1 VSRRLAATPG
11 AVGARMPRLPDEE
24 GLGRGQRKLLKWLIN
39 HPNDVE
45 AAAAAAAVHLTPERV
60 EAWLEGLAL
69 RLPCRVRITRR
80 GQATYDFE
88 PADLSAE
95 LRRDVLRGL
104 GRPFAWVGLALIN
117 LGASWPLLFSIGL
130 VAGGLA
136 SITSWE
142 DEFIYFGV
150 GILVGVA
157 VLAAGVLAISAL
169 LGWIMG
175 PPTGTEVAP
184 EGGGALSP
192 RQQARALERDQ
203 RVRERARRSQKPVL
217 EEPPKK
223 KSRSWDIGNIDDPRG
238 LLVIVVAILLLV
250 VVGSALVGLYAWGV
264 GLWRSLS
271 GHRLHAEWMGPAA
284 WARQQPKADSWMRL
298 VPTNDMVG
306 RAVRS
311 LRAALRRPRPADG
324 HLADRVAAL
333 VRRGRGRLS
342 SLELALHEGLDPD
355 DAIEVLT
362 RICVRHEGRIVVSRS
377 GDLVVFIPVFARAS
391 DTEGVPPF
399 EALVGQGG
407 GQVVSLP
414 GLEAA
419 DRDAAARLAG
429 GTWLLALGTAWLVAE
444 APGAWGVLGW
454 VAAGV
459 SLAVT
464 CLAAA
469 VRHAIR
475 AHAASPACE
484 THAAMRVGCWCPR
497 SAWRVKASRLRRQR
511 PRRPGPSP
519 SKPWSTRW
527 HGRWARPVPRSGPP
541 SVRSCRPGSRPWACP
556 MAGWSIAACWPRG
569 WRRQRRCPP
578 PGPVRRTMMWSSSTR
593 RGPRRGSRAARRL
606 PSSFLGLPA
615 WRLLA
620 TTRCLACVV
629 KHLEPDGRAGR
640 ATAARS
646 P

>member
-1 VSRRLAATPG
+1 MLIALLILLVSPLVARVVGRAVSRRLAATPG

-444 APGAWGVLGW
+444 APGAWAVVGW
-454 VAAGV
+454 VAAAV

-475 AHAASPACE
+475 AHAGLA
-484 THAAMRVGCWCPR
+484 
-497 SAWRVKASRLRRQR
+497 RLRD
-511 PRRPGPSP
+511 
-519 SKPWSTRW
+519 
-527 HGRWARPVPRSGPP
+527 
-541 SVRSCRPGSRPWACP
+541 
-556 MAGWSIAACWPRG
+556 
-569 WRRQRRCPP
+569 
-578 PGPVRRTMMWSSSTR
+578 
-593 RGPRRGSRAARRL
+593 ARRHAGRL
-606 PSSFLGLPA
+606 LVPSERVAGESELAETPASAAPGAITLEALVNEVARALGKAGAEERASIRTELQAWLEALGLPDG
-615 WRLLA
+615 RVVDRSLLA
-620 TTRCLACVV
+620 TRLAEAAA
-629 KHLEPDGRAGR
+629 LPTPRAGEADDDVVVFDTTWPAQGFASR
-640 ATAARS
+640 KAIAQ
-646 P
+646 